1 MQTRK
6 SQPEGLAAAQHTLT
20 CETCPDLM
28 FAFEEHDLDSPA
40 RVLTLGGRKRRGHRR
55 IAALGHAGERRRGG
69 VVSSFRKPT
78 LRPMKAVIYCRVSTR
93 EQTQNLSL
101 ATQRRECV
109 RRAAWKWRVLLGA
122 EAAAPATPI
131 PSGSDHADGEFRTV
145 EMSMLRVVDGE
156 GETEVSPAGFEPT
169 LSA

>member
-1 MQTRK
+1 M
-6 SQPEGLAAAQHTLT
+6 
-20 CETCPDLM
+20 
-28 FAFEEHDLDSPA
+28 
-40 RVLTLGGRKRRGHRR
+40 
-55 IAALGHAGERRRGG
+55 
-69 VVSSFRKPT
+69 SSFRKPT
-78 LRPMKAVIYCRVSTR
+78 LRAMNAVIYCRVSTR

>member
-55 IAALGHAGERRRGG
+55 SR
-69 VVSSFRKPT
+69 
-78 LRPMKAVIYCRVSTR
+78 
-93 EQTQNLSL
+93 LS
-101 ATQRRECV
+101 ATQES
-109 RRAAWKWRVLLGA
+109 GG
-122 EAAAPATPI
+122 AAA
-131 PSGSDHADGEFRTV
+131 S
-145 EMSMLRVVDGE
+145 
-156 GETEVSPAGFEPT
+156 
-169 LSA
+169 